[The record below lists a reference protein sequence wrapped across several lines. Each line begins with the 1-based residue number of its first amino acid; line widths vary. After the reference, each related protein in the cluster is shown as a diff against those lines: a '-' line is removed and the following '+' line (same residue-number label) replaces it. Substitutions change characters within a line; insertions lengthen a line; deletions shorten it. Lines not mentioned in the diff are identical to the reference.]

1 MDTTHLQSTKHL
13 LLDYMIEKGYK
24 EDALWMTRKCLAL
37 AIEEGCKPEML
48 SYEDLYDYAIKQFGF
63 QPEEPRCKRLKTYI
77 GLIWNFDINGK
88 YPNGVSTRFME
99 GPSKYERL
107 RHEFK
112 GIIDHH
118 SETRRAEGI
127 TENTIYNENRAGLV
141 FFLFMQGCGAT
152 ALSDIEARMIY
163 GFFYDGKKLIRGESY
178 CHLVKMVLET
188 VVGRHGEH
196 ATRILRL
203 LPKIRRSRKLF
214 DYLLP
219 EESRKV
225 YDCLK
230 NEQSG
235 LSHMERAIGWIMYFV
250 GLRGTDIASMGMQNI
265 DWEHEV
271 IQLVQSKTGI
281 PLTLPLNAA
290 MGNALFEYITDER
303 PCADSERVFLH
314 ATRPHTELQKVGT
327 IINKVFDAAG
337 VRNQGSMRGVRVMR
351 HHLVTSLLD
360 KRVDCATISS
370 IVGHKLEASLHP
382 YVDMDI
388 EHLKACA
395 ISIEQYPVDNKVFEL

>member
-1 MDTTHLQSTKHL
+1 MDTTHLQSTQHL
-13 LLDYMIEKGYK
+13 LLNYMVEKGYK
-24 EDALWMTRKCLAL
+24 EDALWVTRKHLAF
-37 AIEEGCKPEML
+37 AIEEGCKPEIL
-48 SYEDLYDYAIKQFGF
+48 SYEDLYEYATKWFGF
-63 QPEEPRCKRLKTYI
+63 KPEEPRCKTLKTYI

-107 RHEFK
+107 SHEFK
-112 GIIDHH
+112 EIIDHH

-141 FFLFMQGCGAT
+141 FFLFIQGRGAT

-163 GFFYDGKKLIRGESY
+163 GFFYDGNKLIRGDSY

-188 VVGRHGEH
+188 VVSRHREH
-196 ATRILRL
+196 AVRILRL

-225 YDCLK
+225 YDCLRS
-230 NEQSG
+230 EQSG

-250 GLRGTDIASMGMQNI
+250 GLRGTDIAGMCMQDI

-271 IQLVQSKTGI
+271 IHLVQSKTGI

-290 MGNALFEYITDER
+290 MGNALFEYITVER
-303 PCADSERVFLH
+303 PCVDSEKVFLH
-314 ATRPHTELQKVGT
+314 ATRPHTELQTIGT
-327 IINKVFDAAG
+327 IMNKVFDAAG

-370 IVGHKLEASLHP
+370 IVGHKLEVSLHP
-382 YVDMDI
+382 YVDT
-388 EHLKACA
+388 
-395 ISIEQYPVDNKVFEL
+395 

>member
-13 LLDYMIEKGYK
+13 LLNYMVEKGYNK
-24 EDALWMTRKCLAL
+24 EVLRVTRKHLAF
-37 AIEEGCKPEML
+37 AIEEGCKPEIL
-48 SYEDLYDYAIKQFGF
+48 SYEDLYEYATKWFGF
-63 QPEEPRCKRLKTYI
+63 KPEEPRCKTLKTYI

-107 RHEFK
+107 SHEFK

-127 TENTIYNENRAGLV
+127 TEDTIYNENRAGLV
-141 FFLFMQGCGAT
+141 FFLFMQDCGAT

-163 GFFYDGKKLIRGESY
+163 GFFYDGNKLIRGDSY

-188 VVGRHGEH
+188 VVGRHRED

-250 GLRGTDIASMGMQNI
+250 GLRGTDIAGMCMQNI

-271 IQLVQSKTGI
+271 IHLVQSKTGI

-290 MGNALFEYITDER
+290 MGNALFEYITVER
-303 PCADSERVFLH
+303 PCVDSEKVFLH
-314 ATRPHTELQKVGT
+314 ATRPHTELQRVGT

-395 ISIEQYPVDNKVFEL
+395 ISIERHPVDHRVFVL

>member
-13 LLDYMIEKGYK
+13 LLNYMVEKGYNK
-24 EDALWMTRKCLAL
+24 EVLRVTRKHLAF
-37 AIEEGCKPEML
+37 AIEEGCKPEIL
-48 SYEDLYDYAIKQFGF
+48 SYEDLYEYATKWFGF
-63 QPEEPRCKRLKTYI
+63 KPEEPRCKTLKTYI

-107 RHEFK
+107 SHEFK

-127 TENTIYNENRAGLV
+127 TEDTIYNENRAGLV
-141 FFLFMQGCGAT
+141 FFLFMQDCGAT

-163 GFFYDGKKLIRGESY
+163 GFFYDGNKLIRGDSY
-178 CHLVKMVLET
+178 CHFVKMVLET
-188 VVGRHGEH
+188 IVGRHRED

-250 GLRGTDIASMGMQNI
+250 GLRGTDIAGMCMQNI

-271 IQLVQSKTGI
+271 IHLVQSKTGI

-290 MGNALFEYITDER
+290 MGNALFEYITVER
-303 PCADSERVFLH
+303 PCVDSEKVFLH
-314 ATRPHTELQKVGT
+314 ATRPHTELQRVGT

-395 ISIEQYPVDNKVFEL
+395 ISIERHPVDHRVFVL

>member
-1 MDTTHLQSTKHL
+1 
-13 LLDYMIEKGYK
+13 
-24 EDALWMTRKCLAL
+24 
-37 AIEEGCKPEML
+37 
-48 SYEDLYDYAIKQFGF
+48 
-63 QPEEPRCKRLKTYI
+63 
-77 GLIWNFDINGK
+77 
-88 YPNGVSTRFME
+88 
-99 GPSKYERL
+99 
-107 RHEFK
+107 
-112 GIIDHH
+112 
-118 SETRRAEGI
+118 
-127 TENTIYNENRAGLV
+127 
-141 FFLFMQGCGAT
+141 
-152 ALSDIEARMIY
+152 
-163 GFFYDGKKLIRGESY
+163 
-178 CHLVKMVLET
+178 
-188 VVGRHGEH
+188 
-196 ATRILRL
+196 RL